1 MTDTEKIVA
10 VNKWFSRNYDMF
22 KLDEYYGLDICA
34 ELFDL
39 VSKCSSDGDD
49 KVSTGQVS
57 N

>member
-49 KVSTGQVS
+49 KVSTGQMS